1 MSSMQR
7 IRWVLGI
14 LFQVSAYVLIAK
26 EPIPKLY
33 SEEDLLVSLGE
44 IVVKGEQIEIQAKK
58 NTILLKIPKGGNDS
72 NDRSKW
78 KNRQSGKVGD
88 IFRIAGGQHNLYWEV
103 LEIQD
108 DKVKFRRLGF
118 IFRIGTVDEVFWLH
132 VGDSEKR

>member
-1 MSSMQR
+1 
-7 IRWVLGI
+7 
-14 LFQVSAYVLIAK
+14 VLIAK